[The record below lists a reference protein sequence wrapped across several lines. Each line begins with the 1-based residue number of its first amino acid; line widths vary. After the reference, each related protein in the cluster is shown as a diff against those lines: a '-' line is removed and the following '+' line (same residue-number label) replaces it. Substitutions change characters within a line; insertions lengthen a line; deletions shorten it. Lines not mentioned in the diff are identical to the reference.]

1 VKPSLLLFCVT
12 KSIALLPLTFK
23 KIKGRGEVMNFGEIL
38 TAMVTPF
45 DANGEIDYNVARDLV
60 NHLIENG
67 TDGLVVAGTTG
78 ESPTLSTEEKVELF
92 KFVVEVVDGRVPVIA
107 GTGSYNTKA
116 SIDLSRLAEKAGV
129 DGLLLV
135 VPYYN
140 KPSQEGLYQHF
151 KAIAEATSLPC
162 ILYNIPS
169 RSVINMS
176 VETTVRLSQIP
187 NIVSIKDASGNLDAM
202 SEIISRTSDDFTVY
216 SGDDSFTLPLLSIGG
231 TGVISVASHI
241 IGNEMKEMIR
251 NFKSGNLQEAAAT
264 HRRLLPVFKG
274 LFTSPNPTPVKAA
287 LGLKGIEV
295 GGVRLP
301 LVPLNEEET
310 VTLKATL
317 KKANVTVS
325 L

>member
-1 VKPSLLLFCVT
+1 
-12 KSIALLPLTFK
+12 
-23 KIKGRGEVMNFGEIL
+23 MNFGEIL

-45 DANGEIDYNVARDLV
+45 DKNGEVDFNATRELV
-60 NHLIENG
+60 NYLIDNG

-78 ESPTLSTEEKVELF
+78 ESPTLSSEEKVELF
-92 KFVVEVVDGRVPVIA
+92 KFVVEVVNGRVPVIA

-116 SIDLSRLAEKAGV
+116 SIELTRLAENVGV
-129 DGLLLV
+129 DGVLLV

-151 KAIAEATSLPC
+151 KAIAESTSLPC
-162 ILYNIPS
+162 VLYNIPS

-202 SEIISRTSDDFTVY
+202 ADIITNAAEGFTVY

-241 IGNEMKEMIR
+241 IGNEMKEMIT
-251 NFKSGNLQEAAAT
+251 NFNNGKLQEAAAT

-274 LFTSPNPTPVKAA
+274 LFTAPNPTPVKAA
-287 LGLKGIEV
+287 LNLKGIQV

-310 VTLKATL
+310 ETLQATL
-317 KKANVTVS
+317 EKANLS
-325 L
+325 ASIK